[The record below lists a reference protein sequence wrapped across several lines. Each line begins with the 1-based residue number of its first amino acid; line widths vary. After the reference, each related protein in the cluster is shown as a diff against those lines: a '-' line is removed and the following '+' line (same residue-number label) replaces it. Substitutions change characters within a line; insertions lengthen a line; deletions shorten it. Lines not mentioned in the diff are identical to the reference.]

1 MAAKRCR
8 VLFVCY
14 LCASWSRDIK
24 RALKGHKMP
33 SGAQCSE
40 RGQLGAAVLGTLMWV
55 HLKGKPPVQG
65 PVDQGAMELVSAPPA
80 RGNSICSRQ
89 RGMGRVQEAPCVH
102 THPSPPAAQVLAQP
116 CCPGKWL
123 PQSQHPGKVAG
134 MSTAVLGLRHSFIH
148 PCGMAT
154 PFAVSQ
160 VPQEEQHL
168 FYKARKQEIKG
179 AFPLDGTP
187 WTSGALISAT
197 PRCRRE
203 SWSMKQPCNTQ
214 LSLPGTARTAV

>member
-1 MAAKRCR
+1 MI
-8 VLFVCY
+8 LQP
-14 LCASWSRDIK
+14 
-24 RALKGHKMP
+24 G
-33 SGAQCSE
+33 E
-40 RGQLGAAVLGTLMWV
+40 T
-55 HLKGKPPVQG
+55 
-65 PVDQGAMELVSAPPA
+65 
-80 RGNSICSRQ
+80 SICSRQ

-179 AFPLDGTP
+179 AFPLDGIP

-197 PRCRRE
+197 RRCRRE

-214 LSLPGTARTAV
+214 LSLPGTARAAESPRAGLEPLVTSVAPAARGRP